1 MGGSAG
7 ALEAFEQFF
16 THMPP
21 DSGMG
26 FVLVTHMDPAHKG
39 MMPELL
45 SRCTTMPVVQV
56 TDNTH
61 VQPNHVYTIPPNKDM
76 SILNGTLHLLEPS
89 SPRGIRA
96 PIDLFLRHLA
106 EDQEDHA
113 IAIIMSGMGS
123 DGTLGVKAI
132 KEHLG
137 LALAQDARSA
147 KYDSM
152 PKSAVGTGLMDYVDT
167 PQQLPQK
174 LLAYAQHSA
183 KLPREVA
190 QERTAST
197 ALTRLFTLLRAHTGH
212 DFSFYKR
219 NTIFRR
225 IERRMNIHQIS
236 HIGRYVRF
244 LQESPDELDLLFKEL
259 LIGVT
264 NFFRDPE
271 AFKKL
276 QEEALPSILKGKGR
290 NGTLRAWIPGCSTGE
305 EAYSVTIAIAE
316 CIDQLKMT
324 ALVKAQVFATDIDKD

>member
-1 MGGSAG
+1 MKRKPASKKKPKPSSAVRIDGKRDAESARRKSNRPSFIVGMGGSAG

-21 DSGMG
+21 DSGVA
-26 FVLVTHMDPAHKG
+26 FVLVTHMDPSHKG

-45 SRCTTMPVVQV
+45 GRCTTMSVVQV
-56 TDNTH
+56 EDNTP
-61 VQPNHVYTIPPNKDM
+61 VRPNHVYTIPPNKDM
-76 SILNGTLHLLEPS
+76 SILNGTLHLQDPTA
-89 SPRGIRA
+89 PRGIRA

-113 IAIIMSGMGS
+113 IAIIMSGMGM
-123 DGTLGVKAI
+123 DGTLGVKAV

-137 LALAQDARSA
+137 LAMAQDARSA

-152 PKSAVGTGLMDYVDT
+152 PKSAIGTGLIDYVDT
-167 PQQLPQK
+167 AQQLPEK
-174 LLAYAQHSA
+174 LLAYIRHTV
-183 KLPREVA
+183 KLPREVT
-190 QERTAST
+190 QERTASSS
-197 ALTRLFTLLRAHTGH
+197 LTRIFALLRAHTGH

-225 IERRMNIHQIS
+225 IERRMNIHQVG

-244 LQESPDELDLLFKEL
+244 VQENPNELDLLFKEL

-276 QEEALPSILKGKGR
+276 REEALPAIL
-290 NGTLRAWIPGCSTGE
+290 
-305 EAYSVTIAIAE
+305 
-316 CIDQLKMT
+316 
-324 ALVKAQVFATDIDKD
+324 